1 MPSSKRTTGA
11 GVAAGMAVALGVG
24 GIGVGG
30 AGTGVAVGGTG
41 VGVGGTGVGVSEGT
55 GVAVLGI
62 FGVLVG
68 SGVLAGK
75 IGVSVGTWVAVG
87 GKGVCVKVGCG
98 TRVGSG
104 RGTRASRGPQPQLR
118 DATSRAIGTAMRA
131 PARKCPTRSITGWM
145 LNNGQSPC
153 LV

>member
-1 MPSSKRTTGA
+1 M
-11 GVAAGMAVALGVG
+11 
-24 GIGVGG
+24 
-30 AGTGVAVGGTG
+30 GVAVGGTG

-55 GVAVLGI
+55 GVGVFGV

-68 SGVLAGK
+68 GGVFVGK

-87 GKGVCVKVGCG
+87 GNGVCVKVGCG

-118 DATSRAIGTAMRA
+118 DAISRTIGTTIRA
-131 PARKCPTRSITGWM
+131 PARKYRTRSITG
-145 LNNGQSPC
+145 
-153 LV
+153 